1 MSAIFKK
8 LNLKDQS
15 VILVCNAP
23 GSFETELAAL
33 DNITIHRH
41 VVDIPEI
48 EFSLAFV
55 LKQSEVDELGA
66 AIAQKTKG
74 DAIVWFAYPKGSSKK
89 YKSEITRDTGWA
101 ILGELGFEPVR
112 QVAIDAD
119 WSALRFR
126 RVQYIKSLTRSKNM
140 AITEQGKQ
148 RAEERKQ

>member
-23 GSFETELAAL
+23 DSFEPEFASLE
-33 DNITIHRH
+33 NVSIRRH
-41 VVDIPEI
+41 VAEISEI

-55 LKQSEVDELGA
+55 MKQQEIDELAG

-74 DAIVWFAYPKGSSKK
+74 DATVWFAYPKGSSKN

-101 ILGELGFEPVR
+101 ILGDFGFEPVR

-126 RVQYIKSLTRSKNM
+126 RVQYIKSMTRNKEM
-140 AITEQGKQ
+140 ALSEQG
-148 RAEERKQ
+148 RKRTEK